1 MVVRVTFAEGV
12 KFYFQTGGNF
22 SCELFYVISCFYFPF
37 VCVIIIFYVSICFF
51 FIYLSNL
58 FASLFVPLFTYF
70 YLFIYVFRFLSITHA
85 IIFKTYGNFLPSSRA
100 ECTCYLIESIIIIFM
115 YLPVYSFIYLSICLL
130 RYSFLYLSPHRN
142 SAQFASILIQSSLL
156 KTRPETVRSISGN
169 TTLGRILRTKTS
181 YLPPPDTRLLRLAP
195 LRHTRTPALPCLL
208 NWSR

>member
-1 MVVRVTFAEGV
+1 MC
-12 KFYFQTGGNF
+12 Y
-22 SCELFYVISCFYFPF
+22 YYY
-37 VCVIIIFYVSICFF
+37 FYVSTCFFF

-70 YLFIYVFRFLSITHA
+70 YLFIQLFCFLSIDY
-85 IIFKTYGNFLPSSRA
+85 FQNYGNFRPSSRA

-130 RYSFLYLSPHRN
+130 GYSFLYLSPHRN

-156 KTRPETVRSISGN
+156 KTRPEAVRSISGN

-181 YLPPPDTRLLRLAP
+181 YLPSPDTRLLRLAP
-195 LRHTRTPALPCLL
+195 LTHTHAHLPFPVFSAGLAITCKVCKED
-208 NWSR
+208 NKSKVQKPVDVKNCHY

>member
-1 MVVRVTFAEGV
+1 MYLPVF
-12 KFYFQTGGNF
+12 F
-22 SCELFYVISCFYFPF
+22 S
-37 VCVIIIFYVSICFF
+37 
-51 FIYLSNL
+51 FIYLICL
-58 FASLFVPLFTYF
+58 FTSLFVPLSTYF

-85 IIFKTYGNFLPSSRA
+85 IIFKTYGNFRPSSRA

-156 KTRPETVRSISGN
+156 KTRPEAVRSISGN

-195 LRHTRTPALPCLL
+195 LRHTHAHLPFPVFSTGLANTCKVCKGD
-208 NWSR
+208 NKSKVQKPVAVKNCHY